1 MLALTVI
8 NHPPSIESGSATISC
23 GPPGVG
29 MVRNTIPFDST
40 GWAMILRRCVF
51 QSSPMPSNLVSR
63 IASYVH
69 RRFPGITDKAKAEN
83 APGPLPAGNQRQRQ
97 LGRSTFDIAAIR
109 ETLELA
115 MVH

>member
-1 MLALTVI
+1 
-8 NHPPSIESGSATISC
+8 
-23 GPPGVG
+23 
-29 MVRNTIPFDST
+29 
-40 GWAMILRRCVF
+40 
-51 QSSPMPSNLVSR
+51 MPSNLVSR